1 MAKKPQN
8 MLATILDKE
17 LKSKPSRLISRRSEI
32 LRCFPRAVAGPI
44 GKIRN
49 VGRRLNFR
57 KQTLKYFYYKYSQ
70 LTFLAIKDSLS

>member
-17 LKSKPSRLISRRSEI
+17 LKSKPSRLISEI

-57 KQTLKYFYYKYSQ
+57 KQTLKYFHYKYSH
-70 LTFLAIKDSLS
+70 LTFSAIKDSLS